1 MKKLIAVSLIA
12 LALVGCGTKE
22 EVPSVPA
29 APEVPVS
36 DVVTADSEVKAEV
49 PAVEAVPVQ

>member
-22 EVPSVPA
+22 EVTSVPA

-36 DVVTADSEVKAEV
+36 DVATAEV
-49 PAVEAVPVQ
+49 PAVEKESVSVGVVE

>member
-29 APEVPVS
+29 VPEVAPS
-36 DVVTADSEVKAEV
+36 DTVTAEV
-49 PAVEAVPVQ
+49 PDVKNESVGAVE